1 MQSAPV
7 VALVALLSLGCAS
20 RTQHASVPTRAR
32 TQTADARMA
41 FARALAQMKAEEC
54 ERAVTSFDRVV
65 ERFPESRY
73 VSASLYNAGL
83 CLQQLERWLESTERY
98 ERLLRLRPGSR
109 DTKHTRFQ
117 LAFLYVETGRF
128 DDALETTD
136 LLLGHTGLTSDERSE
151 VMARRAEAWLGLGKL
166 DEAAAQ
172 AREALF
178 FYRTRSEE
186 ERILD
191 PFFVASASYTLAETI
206 RLKSESIV
214 IPPGEVEAQRAVLER
229 RAQLLLQAQR
239 TYFDTIRLTDAY
251 WASASGYRIGSMYDR
266 FWDAIMTAPVP
277 PPKRVLTT
285 TELMI
290 HRQQYRLRLAE
301 LSQPLMRHAIR
312 FWELTRRMIQRTG
325 VRSEWTERIEADL
338 GQARARLW
346 QLANR
351 ADDPEVIIARG
362 PGKLTSPH

>member
-128 DDALETTD
+128 ED
-136 LLLGHTGLTSDERSE
+136 
-151 VMARRAEAWLGLGKL
+151 
-166 DEAAAQ
+166 
-172 AREALF
+172 ALF
-178 FYRTRSEE
+178 F
-186 ERILD
+186 
-191 PFFVASASYTLAETI
+191 
-206 RLKSESIV
+206 
-214 IPPGEVEAQRAVLER
+214 
-229 RAQLLLQAQR
+229 
-239 TYFDTIRLTDAY
+239 
-251 WASASGYRIGSMYDR
+251 
-266 FWDAIMTAPVP
+266 
-277 PPKRVLTT
+277 
-285 TELMI
+285 
-290 HRQQYRLRLAE
+290 
-301 LSQPLMRHAIR
+301 
-312 FWELTRRMIQRTG
+312 
-325 VRSEWTERIEADL
+325 
-338 GQARARLW
+338 
-346 QLANR
+346 
-351 ADDPEVIIARG
+351 
-362 PGKLTSPH
+362 